1 MYCRNC
7 GQWLAD
13 DARFCSRCGTRTH
26 IRTDD
31 TADADRTASV
41 NNHASATDDSNR
53 DTAAGGAASR
63 YSGYVA
69 SNAASHHSGHA
80 AAAAIRIDPDYL
92 GAAPHPFD
100 DWREQL
106 TLENMERL
114 SLYCMLVPAALVLI
128 IMVLDF
134 VSDIIGLSLLFDALF
149 LVIYIL
155 LLAGSVVG
163 TACSAYLLTMD
174 AAGQTWSQWI
184 TFLLSLLTVLSMAVL
199 WIVPQHA
206 FLAGFIT
213 TIYGVWQLKAR

>member
-1 MYCRNC
+1 MRAESTISTDSTV
-7 GQWLAD
+7 GMV
-13 DARFCSRCGTRTH
+13 DAVS
-26 IRTDD
+26 TDGD
-31 TADADRTASV
+31 ASV
-41 NNHASATDDSNR
+41 NHPAHTIGNSNR
-53 DTAAGGAASR
+53 ETATGTTTSYYSDYAAGAEIQ
-63 YSGYVA
+63 V
-69 SNAASHHSGHA
+69 
-80 AAAAIRIDPDYL
+80 DPIYL

-114 SLYCMLVPAALVLI
+114 SLYGMLVPAALVLI

-134 VSDIIGLSLLFDALF
+134 VSEIIGLSLLFDALF
-149 LVIYIL
+149 LVIYAL
-155 LLAGSVVG
+155 LLAGTVAG

-184 TFLLSLLTVLSMAVL
+184 AFLLSLLTVLSIAML

-213 TIYGVWQLKAR
+213 TIYGIWQLKAR